1 MIEKDKIE
9 IDKKTDEIEEII
21 EKAEI
26 TLKKITKPKI
36 IKPLVKPV
44 IQPVVNKSGAF
55 ASASV
60 KPVKR
65 EIKPLVRKSSSLVLK
80 PNKSSAFDSASAK

>member
-9 IDKKTDEIEEII
+9 IDKKADEIEEII

-26 TLKKITKPKI
+26 TLKKITKPQVIKPVTRKEI
-36 IKPLVKPV
+36 IKPV
-44 IQPVVNKSGAF
+44 
-55 ASASV
+55 V

-65 EIKPLVRKSSSLVLK
+65 EIKPLVRKSSSLLLK
-80 PNKSSAFDSASAK
+80 PK